1 MQGRVGLLKGSI
13 VWQRHFGEEQEDNNN
28 RIGRILQ
35 VRNWHSG
42 SRRMSKLLGTSDEE
56 KKKKKKKQQPE

>member
-1 MQGRVGLLKGSI
+1 LERSREITIIGSVG
-13 VWQRHFGEEQEDNNN
+13 
-28 RIGRILQ
+28 ILQ